1 MGFSARCSNSVLQKA
16 DDAFAVEYDSSSS
29 DSNSFDGQV
38 RLPLTKPKD
47 NDPLYE
53 TCGVESGE
61 VDTIDIEQ
69 NIRKSSRHRAP
80 NRKYVDDY
88 ISSMISPRLS
98 PVALC
103 SKRCLSSCSDTIGMN
118 VKVNVTR
125 RERKK
130 AKRVLA
136 DLPVK
141 KQCMTSNRPFIVV
154 VGSFKLTWLRYD
166 IMDGVYGNKSC
177 SVTRMCPLDTGL
189 FVLYFA

>member
-1 MGFSARCSNSVLQKA
+1 MRFFIIRFQQFRWA
-16 DDAFAVEYDSSSS
+16 
-29 DSNSFDGQV
+29 V
-38 RLPLTKPKD
+38 RLPLTKAKD

-53 TCGVESGE
+53 ISGVESSE
-61 VDTIDIEQ
+61 VDTTDIEQ
-69 NIRKSSRHRAP
+69 NIRKSSQHCAS
-80 NRKYVDDY
+80 NRKYVDGY

-103 SKRCLSSCSDTIGMN
+103 SKRCLSSSIDTIGTN
-118 VKVNVTR
+118 VKVNVSR

-141 KQCMTSNRPFIVV
+141 KQCMTSDRPFVVV
-154 VGSFKLTWLRYD
+154 VGSFNLTWLRYD
-166 IMDGVYGNKSC
+166 IMDGVYRNKSY

-189 FVLYFA
+189 FVLYYG